1 MISRYIKYS
10 SRFGNLV
17 ILFLFTIDIGRSFA
31 GKHNLSNISDTKM
44 SYQAYLNIAVLV
56 TYIANRWL
64 VYAIFMHSSILQN
77 FEPVKCV
84 MFYTLKPLSNSSQI
98 S

>member
-1 MISRYIKYS
+1 MDYLFTRNMQLSSYNKLMISRYIKYS

-56 TYIANRWL
+56 TYIANR
-64 VYAIFMHSSILQN
+64 
-77 FEPVKCV
+77 
-84 MFYTLKPLSNSSQI
+84 
-98 S
+98 